1 MWSGS
6 LRVRRLLA
14 PQIRAQPRPGN
25 TRDRLNRYG
34 AVSGN
39 GRDYATLPS
48 RGPFVD
54 RARGY
59 PKLFGQ
65 LGTRP
70 SNQDCG
76 LDGVFVHAGANNGTD
91 SSACQAKIVTESS
104 NQVRHARRMDR
115 DGFTRRLT
123 QALDLNGVERTAIER
138 KRFLARLMQVSERHA
153 GNYLS
158 GTKLPTTEGMIDL
171 ARKLGVALEWLA
183 NGTLPIRPLRLTPE
197 QVGVLERLS
206 PEQIDRLFQIGGI
219 LAPAD
224 ATDPASPLAA

>member
-1 MWSGS
+1 
-6 LRVRRLLA
+6 
-14 PQIRAQPRPGN
+14 
-25 TRDRLNRYG
+25 
-34 AVSGN
+34 
-39 GRDYATLPS
+39 
-48 RGPFVD
+48 
-54 RARGY
+54 
-59 PKLFGQ
+59 
-65 LGTRP
+65 
-70 SNQDCG
+70 
-76 LDGVFVHAGANNGTD
+76 
-91 SSACQAKIVTESS
+91 
-104 NQVRHARRMDR
+104 MDR